1 LPSLTVLGLPSFA
14 RGSDRALPGA
24 RSGAPLRGAAATAIA
39 AVPAATLVLMFV
51 FSVPMPVAAQLPA
64 PAPGSK
70 AMVPPA
76 PSAREQVDDLIRG
89 KKLDQALQRADA
101 EIAKNPRD
109 AQVRF
114 LRAVILADL
123 KKTPE
128 AITAYESL
136 TQEFPELP
144 EPYNNLAV
152 LHAAAGRYEV
162 ARSLLLRSIEAQG
175 NYVTARDNLGD
186 LYLAMAADAYT
197 QALKLSPQD
206 KDLQAKLALARDAAA
221 RLRAAR

>member
-1 LPSLTVLGLPSFA
+1 MLAFL
-14 RGSDRALPGA
+14 
-24 RSGAPLRGAAATAIA
+24 
-39 AVPAATLVLMFV
+39 VPT
-51 FSVPMPVAAQLPA
+51 PVAAQLPT
-64 PAPGSK
+64 PASGAK
-70 AMVPPA
+70 AMVPAA
-76 PSAREQVDDLIRG
+76 PSAREQIDELIKA
-89 KKLDQALQRADA
+89 KKLDQALQRADV

-128 AITAYESL
+128 AITAYETL

-152 LHAAAGRYEV
+152 LQAAVGRYEV

-175 NYVTARDNLGD
+175 SYITARDNLGD

-197 QALKLSPQD
+197 QALRLSPQD
-206 KDLQAKLALARDAAA
+206 KDLQAKLAVARDAAA
-221 RLRAAR
+221 KLRAAR

>member
-1 LPSLTVLGLPSFA
+1 ML
-14 RGSDRALPGA
+14 
-24 RSGAPLRGAAATAIA
+24 
-39 AVPAATLVLMFV
+39 V